1 MAIATICVPC
11 GPRHIELLPRAIA
24 SAKAQTMPVEVV
36 WLIDTDRRGPGW
48 ARNEMVK
55 NARTPFIITLDAD
68 DLLHPE
74 FTAKTFAKWLECDP
88 DTYVYTDWESP
99 GRGHQRA
106 VSCYGLTRHKDES
119 LFHLPPT
126 LFPTR
131 LYHAIGGY
139 DESLWMAEDTDFY
152 LKANAMG
159 IKSAVVREPLM
170 VYTDDGFR
178 SKEGFKDPRWNELA
192 TSVFRRYPTAV
203 SWRRVNDEI
212 QSRYTG
218 RLSMACCGK
227 PGEKNTVATA
237 KRLEGDIL
245 VRPLWNARMKT
256 YGRVTKRLYGSIGRA
271 ITVWID
277 PKDFNE
283 REYERVPDMAA
294 LAPTP
299 AEIQE
304 ALADVETHDH
314 VTITAANPA
323 SVKTTRRTDH
333 ELTADD
339 LQSVPTTVSG
349 LKTLIKR
356 AGIRDWST
364 GVAHGFDIQQTPDE
378 LAKLLHLAQE
388 RGVKRVLE
396 IGTGQHAGL
405 ARFMTRVLGWEVFS
419 IDIEQPNTDD
429 FTAWDK
435 WVFIHG
441 NSATVQHPALDEPFD
456 MVFID
461 GDHSYDATKA
471 DYERFSKAA
480 PLVAFHDIAPDGW
493 WGKDDQ
499 TGGFWREIAYTP
511 KSKKLR
517 AGFGEFITPG
527 AKQGIGYY
535 VND

>member
-1 MAIATICVPC
+1 MPIATVIIPC
-11 GPRHIELLPRAIA
+11 GPRHIDLLPRAIA
-24 SAKAQTMPVEVV
+24 SAKAQTMPVEVM
-36 WLIDTDRRGPGW
+36 WLIDTDKRGPGW
-48 ARNEMVK
+48 ARNEMAKRVT
-55 NARTPFIITLDAD
+55 TPMLVTLDAD
-68 DLLHPE
+68 DMLHE
-74 FTAKTFAKWLECDP
+74 DFVKKTFAKWLECEP
-88 DTYVYTDWESP
+88 DTYVYTDWETP
-99 GRGHQRA
+99 GKGHMRA
-106 VSCYGLTRHKDES
+106 VSCYGLTRYPNES
-119 LFHLPPT
+119 LFHLPPA

-170 VYTDDGFR
+170 TYTDEGFR
-178 SKEGFKDPRWNELA
+178 SREGFQDPRWNALISE
-192 TSVFRRYPTAV
+192 VMRRYY
-203 SWRRVNDEI
+203 R
-212 QSRYTG
+212 
-218 RLSMACCGK
+218 RLSMACCGQVGK
-227 PGEKNTVATA
+227 KQTTVEG
-237 KRLEGDIL
+237 RQEGDIL
-245 VRPLWNARMKT
+245 VRPLWGARMKT

-271 ITVWID
+271 LTVWID
-277 PKDFNE
+277 PRDFNE

-299 AEIQE
+299 AEIE
-304 ALADVETHDH
+304 VALTTPPALADVETHDY

-323 SVKTTRRTDH
+323 SVKTSKRTPDSLTDDDFEVKPRTVA
-333 ELTADD
+333 ELKA
-339 LQSVPTTVSG
+339 
-349 LKTLIKR
+349 LIKR

-364 GVAHGFDIQQTPDE
+364 GIAHGYDIQQTPDE
-378 LAKLLHLAQE
+378 LAELLHLARE

-405 ARFMTRVLGWEVFS
+405 ARFMVNLMGWEVVS
-419 IDIEQPNTDD
+419 IDIEQPKEGVDAQGWT
-429 FTAWDK
+429 
-435 WVFIHG
+435 FIHG
-441 NSATVQHPALDEPFD
+441 NSTTVEHPALDEAFD

-471 DYERFSKAA
+471 DWERFGKAA
-480 PLVAFHDIAPDGW
+480 PLVVFHDIAPDGW

-499 TGGFWREIAYTP
+499 TGGFWRELAYTP
-511 KSKKLR
+511 KTKKLR